1 MKNLERGAGVFQL
14 GLPNAQSQRISAE
27 RDFIIKGFQAY
38 VLTEGWV
45 SEWVSQWRHKLPTES
60 Q

>member
-38 VLTEGWV
+38 VLTEG
-45 SEWVSQWRHKLPTES
+45 
-60 Q
+60 